1 MSTTLMCG
9 KALVE
14 PRFLNSIEGYLIVD
28 PFEDVDRNEVKLQ
41 IFIRNYGVDKNTEV
55 ELRICD
61 KTITKMNFKLSSGED
76 VSFEIYVKA
85 KESCEVKLLID
96 GVLLDKESIG
106 IPRVDLLEVPTKIVT
121 VFHHHQPPNYGPD
134 EVYRA
139 LWPFNY
145 VWKPILFPY
154 GLGPY
159 HYHAILLNRY
169 SEDIVKLTYN
179 ISPSLIKQWFDVIE
193 KGVKVVSGEFIE
205 PTSTL
210 AGLVK
215 ETIDIYRK
223 LAKNKVIEVLT
234 SIYAHK
240 IAGYLV
246 DLYNL
251 DDDIKRELEF
261 GLNITRDFLGREPKG
276 VWLPEM
282 SFSMKLIPI
291 IASLGLE
298 YTFLDERYHLRFAEG
313 DVKNH
318 YELYEVQDGS
328 GNKLVVF
335 FRDTELSDD
344 IAFANNYCS
353 EIHAIK
359 GAYRFVNKML
369 SKCVD
374 NKAKLLTIALDG
386 ENWIAL
392 SANPPATAIFLKTLI
407 YLFKKLSKLGI
418 IETVRAEE
426 AVKLLQPTRKL
437 RFIPSTTWLGSYKK
451 WRGEVPEHEVFWN
464 MVEQRI
470 SRYREYVS
478 KHGFDDK
485 AEKME
490 WALWHIL
497 DSDYW
502 WAEFWNKE
510 MINIWIAEFDKY
522 LQ

>member
-1 MSTTLMCG
+1 
-9 KALVE
+9 
-14 PRFLNSIEGYLIVD
+14 
-28 PFEDVDRNEVKLQ
+28 
-41 IFIRNYGVDKNTEV
+41 
-55 ELRICD
+55 
-61 KTITKMNFKLSSGED
+61 
-76 VSFEIYVKA
+76 
-85 KESCEVKLLID
+85 
-96 GVLLDKESIG
+96 
-106 IPRVDLLEVPTKIVT
+106 
-121 VFHHHQPPNYGPD
+121 
-134 EVYRA
+134 
-139 LWPFNY
+139 
-145 VWKPILFPY
+145 
-154 GLGPY
+154 
-159 HYHAILLNRY
+159 
-169 SEDIVKLTYN
+169 
-179 ISPSLIKQWFDVIE
+179 
-193 KGVKVVSGEFIE
+193 
-205 PTSTL
+205 
-210 AGLVK
+210 
-215 ETIDIYRK
+215 
-223 LAKNKVIEVLT
+223 VIEVLT

-386 ENWIAL
+386 ENWMAL

-451 WRGEVPEHEVFWN
+451 WRGEVSEHEVFWN

-485 AEKME
+485 AEKMK